1 MRWTKFALVGALT
14 TLALTVVVASGLAR
28 SAVTIKMALVTD
40 IGGLNDK
47 SFNQAA
53 NAGRLKVQSK
63 LGIQTR
69 VFITQSAN
77 DRTPNIETAAQTGYN
92 IVFATGFFMGDSLD
106 KVAPKFPN
114 TKFAGI
120 DVSVSSIPSKP
131 PNVRGIQFKEQE
143 AGYLAGYIA
152 GLTVKQQKGPQVVSA
167 IGANTVPPI
176 VRYMGG
182 YRAGAKRANP
192 KVTVILSYANDPTFS
207 DQAKC
212 KETALNQIQKKTQV
226 IFAVAGGCGLGALN
240 AAKEAKL
247 WGIGVDV
254 DQGYLGSYMLTS
266 ALKDVSAAV
275 YLTTK
280 EFKKNPAGFKG
291 GFDKIFNVKNGG
303 IGYGKVSTKL
313 KNRAVII
320 KKTNA
325 IKKLI
330 ASGKIKPPAA

>member
-1 MRWTKFALVGALT
+1 LRWTKFALVGALT
-14 TLALTVVVASGLAR
+14 ALALTIVVASGFAR
-28 SAVTIKMALVTD
+28 GAATIKMALVTD

-63 LGIQTR
+63 LKVDTR
-69 VFITQSAN
+69 VFITQSAT
-77 DRTPNIETAAQTGYN
+77 DRIPNLQTAAQQGYG
-92 IVFATGFFMGDSLD
+92 IVFATGFFMGDPLD

-120 DVSVSSIPSKP
+120 DVSVASIPSKA

-152 GLTVKQQKGPQVVSA
+152 GLTVKQQGGPQVVSA

-176 VRYMGG
+176 VRYIGG
-182 YRAGAKRANP
+182 YKAGAKKANSKI
-192 KVTVILSYANDPTFS
+192 KVIVSYANDPTFS

-212 KETALNQIQKKTQV
+212 KETALNQIQQKTQV
-226 IFAVAGGCGLGALN
+226 IFQVAGGCGLGALQ
-240 AAKEAKL
+240 AAKEAKI

-254 DQGYLGSYMLTS
+254 DQGYIGSFILTS
-266 ALKDVSAAV
+266 ALKDVAAAV
-275 YLTTK
+275 YLTTQ
-280 EFKKNPAGFKG
+280 EFKNNPAGFKG
-291 GFDKIFNVKNGG
+291 GFDKVFNVKNGG
-303 IGYGKVSTKL
+303 IGYGKLSTKL
-313 KNRAVII
+313 KNRAAIA
-320 KKTNA
+320 KKADA
-325 IKKLI
+325 IKKQI

>member
-1 MRWTKFALVGALT
+1 LRWTKFALVAALT
-14 TLALTVVVASGLAR
+14 TLALSIVVASGFAR
-28 SAVTIKMALVTD
+28 GAQTVKMALVTD

-63 LGIQTR
+63 LKISTR
-69 VFITQSAN
+69 VFITQSAT
-77 DRTPNIETAAQTGYN
+77 DRIPNLQTAAQLGYG
-92 IVFATGFFMGDSLD
+92 IVFATGFFMGDPLD

-120 DVSVSSIPSKP
+120 DVSVASIPSKA

-152 GLTVKQQKGPQVVSA
+152 GLTVKQQGGSQVVSA

-212 KETALNQIQKKTQV
+212 KETALNQLQKKTKV

-240 AAKEAKL
+240 AAKEAKI

-266 ALKDVSAAV
+266 ALKDVAAAV
-275 YLTTK
+275 YLTTQ
-280 EFKKNPAGFKG
+280 EYKKNPGAFKG
-291 GFDKIFNVKNGG
+291 GFDKVFNVKNGG
-303 IGYGKVSTKL
+303 IGYGKVSLKL
-313 KNRAVII
+313 KNRAAII
-320 KKTNA
+320 KKTEA

-330 ASGKIKPPAA
+330 ASGKIKPPAK

>member
-1 MRWTKFALVGALT
+1 
-14 TLALTVVVASGLAR
+14 
-28 SAVTIKMALVTD
+28 
-40 IGGLNDK
+40 
-47 SFNQAA
+47 
-53 NAGRLKVQSK
+53 
-63 LGIQTR
+63 
-69 VFITQSAN
+69 
-77 DRTPNIETAAQTGYN
+77 
-92 IVFATGFFMGDSLD
+92 
-106 KVAPKFPN
+106 
-114 TKFAGI
+114 
-120 DVSVSSIPSKP
+120 
-131 PNVRGIQFKEQE
+131 
-143 AGYLAGYIA
+143 
-152 GLTVKQQKGPQVVSA
+152 KQQKGPQVVSA

-192 KVTVILSYANDPTFS
+192 KITVILSYANDPTFS

-254 DQGYLGSYMLTS
+254 DQGYLGSFMLTS
-266 ALKDVSAAV
+266 ALKDVAAAV

-280 EFKKNPAGFKG
+280 EFKANPSGFKG

-313 KNRAVII
+313 KNRAAII

-330 ASGKIKPPAA
+330 ASGKIKPPAK

>member
-14 TLALTVVVASGLAR
+14 ALALSIVVASGFAR
-28 SAVTIKMALVTD
+28 GAQTVKMALVTD

-63 LGIQTR
+63 LKIATR
-69 VFITQSAN
+69 VYITQSAT
-77 DRTPNIETAAQTGYN
+77 DRIPNLQTAAQSGYG
-92 IVFATGFFMGDSLD
+92 IVFATGFFMGDPLD
-106 KVAPKFPN
+106 KVAPKFPG

-120 DVSVSSIPSKP
+120 DVSVASIPSKA

-152 GLTVKQQKGPQVVSA
+152 GLTVKQQGGPQVVSA

-182 YRAGAKRANP
+182 YRAGAKRANS
-192 KVTVILSYANDPTFS
+192 KVKVILSYANDPTFS

-212 KETALNQIQKKTQV
+212 KETALNQIQQKTQI

-247 WGIGVDV
+247 WEIGVDV

-266 ALKDVSAAV
+266 ALKDVAAAV
-275 YLTTK
+275 YLTTQ
-280 EFKKNPAGFKG
+280 EYKKNPGAFKG
-291 GFDKIFNVKNGG
+291 GFDNIFNVKNGG
-303 IGYGKVSTKL
+303 IGYGKVSLKL
-313 KNRAVII
+313 KNRAAII
-320 KKTNA
+320 KKTDA

-330 ASGKIKPPAA
+330 ATGKIKPPAK

>member
-14 TLALTVVVASGLAR
+14 ALALTVVVASGFAR
-28 SAVTIKMALVTD
+28 AQATKMALVAD

-53 NAGRLKVQSK
+53 NAGRLKVQAK
-63 LGIQTR
+63 LGVQTR
-69 VFITQSAN
+69 VYITQSAT
-77 DRTPNIETAAQTGYN
+77 DRIPNLQTAAQSGYG
-92 IVFATGFFMGDSLD
+92 IVFATGFFMGDPLD

-120 DVSVSSIPSKP
+120 DVSVASIPSKA

-152 GLTVKQQKGPQVVSA
+152 GLTVKQQGGPQVVSA

-182 YRAGAKRANP
+182 YRAGAKRANS

-212 KETALNQIQKKTQV
+212 KETALNQIQQKTQV

-266 ALKDVSAAV
+266 ALKDVAAAV
-275 YLTTK
+275 YLTTQ
-280 EFKKNPAGFKG
+280 EFKKNPGAFKG
-291 GFDKIFNVKNGG
+291 GFDKVFNVKNGG

-313 KNRAVII
+313 KNRAAII

-330 ASGKIKPPAA
+330 ASGKIKPPAK

>member
-14 TLALTVVVASGLAR
+14 TLALTVVVASGFAR
-28 SAVTIKMALVTD
+28 SAATIKMALVTD

-212 KETALNQIQKKTQV
+212 KETALNQIQQKTQV

-266 ALKDVSAAV
+266 ALKDVAAAV

-280 EFKKNPAGFKG
+280 EFKANPSAFKG

-313 KNRAVII
+313 KNRAAII
-320 KKTNA
+320 KKTEA

-330 ASGKIKPPAA
+330 ASGKIKPPAK

>member
-1 MRWTKFALVGALT
+1 MRWTKFALVAALT
-14 TLALTVVVASGLAR
+14 TLALTIVVASGFAR
-28 SAVTIKMALVTD
+28 GAQTVKMALVTD

-63 LGIQTR
+63 LKIATR
-69 VFITQSAN
+69 VYITQSAT
-77 DRTPNIETAAQTGYN
+77 DRIPNLQAAAQGGYG
-92 IVFATGFFMGDSLD
+92 IVFATGFLMEDPLD
-106 KVAPKFPN
+106 KVAPRFTN
-114 TKFAGI
+114 TKFVGI
-120 DVSVSSIPSKP
+120 DVSFSNIPSKP
-131 PNVRGIQFKEQE
+131 SNVRGIQFKEQE

-152 GLTVKQQKGPQVVSA
+152 GLTVKQQGGSQVVSA

-212 KETALNQIQKKTQV
+212 KETALNQLQKKTKV

-240 AAKEAKL
+240 AAKEAKI

-266 ALKDVSAAV
+266 ALKDVAAAV
-275 YLTTK
+275 YLTTQ
-280 EFKKNPAGFKG
+280 EYKKNPGAFKG

-303 IGYGKVSTKL
+303 IGYGKVSLKL
-313 KNRAVII
+313 KNRAAII
-320 KKTNA
+320 KKTEA

-330 ASGKIKPPAA
+330 ASGKSKPPAK